1 MKILSLDDHPI
12 FSQGLKASLSVNPLE
27 DDGIKFEVTSA
38 LTTKQALEH
47 LQTNIDFDLLILDL
61 SMPDM
66 DGISFMRTLISRNIY
81 IPIVIMSAKEDL
93 VTLSE
98 CFKLGAL
105 GFLPKTWTV
114 SQLSTALIKI
124 SNGEI
129 VVPEQIANSLAIMS
143 KNSLEHTQSSLSER
157 QLEILK
163 MVQAGL
169 TNAGIAAVLYISEA
183 TVKSHLQRVFK
194 ILGARNR
201 MDSVRKAEYLKILPI
216 LR

>member
-12 FSQGLKASLSVNPLE
+12 FSQGLKESLSANSV
-27 DDGIKFEVTSA
+27 GFEVTSA
-38 LTTKQALEH
+38 LNTQQALEH
-47 LQTNIDFDLLILDL
+47 LKSDVDFDLLILDL

-66 DGISFMRTLISRNIY
+66 DGISFMKSLISRNIY

-98 CFKLGAL
+98 CFALGAL

-114 SQLSTALIKI
+114 SQLSAALIKI
-124 SNGEI
+124 TDGEI
-129 VVPEQIANSLAIMS
+129 IVPEHIANSLAIMS
-143 KNSLEHTQSSLSER
+143 KYSLENTQSSLSER

-163 MVQAGL
+163 MVQMGL

-183 TVKSHLQRVFK
+183 TVKSHLQKVFK
-194 ILGARNR
+194 ILGAKNR
-201 MDSVRKAEYLKILPI
+201 IDSVRKAEHLKILPSI
-216 LR
+216 R

>member
-12 FSQGLKASLSVNPLE
+12 FSQGLKESLSAHNV
-27 DDGIKFEVTSA
+27 GFEVTSA
-38 LTTKQALEH
+38 LSTKQALEY
-47 LQTNIDFDLLILDL
+47 LQANIDFDLLILDL

-66 DGISFMRTLISRNIY
+66 NGISFIKSLISRNIN

-98 CFKLGAL
+98 CFKLGVL
-105 GFLPKTWTV
+105 GFLPKTWTIN
-114 SQLSTALIKI
+114 QLSTALTKI
-124 SNGEI
+124 DNGEI
-129 VVPEQIANSLAIMS
+129 VVPEHIANSLAIMS
-143 KNSLEHTQSSLSER
+143 KNSLENTQSPLSER

-169 TNAGIAAVLYISEA
+169 TNAGISAVLYISEA

-194 ILGARNR
+194 ILGAKNR
-201 MDSVRKAEYLKILPI
+201 MDSVRKAEYLKILSV

>member
-1 MKILSLDDHPI
+1 LNS
-12 FSQGLKASLSVNPLE
+12 N
-27 DDGIKFEVTSA
+27 
-38 LTTKQALEH
+38 QALKH
-47 LQTNIDFDLLILDL
+47 LQTNPDFDLLILDL

-66 DGISFMRTLISRNIY
+66 DGISFMRSLISRNIH
-81 IPIVIMSAKEDL
+81 IPVVIMSAKEDL

-114 SQLSTALIKI
+114 NQLTTALTRIG
-124 SNGEI
+124 NGEI
-129 VVPEQIANSLAIMS
+129 VIPENIVNSMAIMS
-143 KNSLEHTQSSLSER
+143 KNSLENTQSSLSER

-194 ILGARNR
+194 ILGAKNR
-201 MDSVRKAEYLKILPI
+201 MDSVRKAEHLKILHS

>member
-12 FSQGLKASLSVNPLE
+12 FSQGLKEALSADAV
-27 DDGIKFEVTSA
+27 GFEITSA
-38 LTTKQALEH
+38 LNSQEALDH
-47 LQTNIDFDLLILDL
+47 LKSNIDFDLLILDL

-66 DGISFMRTLISRNIY
+66 NGVAFMRSLISRQID
-81 IPIVIMSAKEDL
+81 IPVVIMSAKEDL

-114 SQLSTALIKI
+114 SQLSAALTKI
-124 SNGEI
+124 GQGEI
-129 VVPEQIANSLAIMS
+129 IIPEYITNALARMS
-143 KNSLEHTQSSLSER
+143 KNSLANTQSSLSER
-157 QLEILK
+157 QIEILK

-183 TVKSHLQRVFK
+183 TVKSHLQTVFK
-194 ILGARNR
+194 ILGAKNR
-201 MDSVRKAEYLKILPI
+201 IDSVRKAENLKILPT
-216 LR
+216 LK

>member
-12 FSQGLKASLSVNPLE
+12 FSQGLKESLLAHNT
-27 DDGIKFEVTSA
+27 GFEVTSA
-38 LTTKQALEH
+38 LNTKQALAY
-47 LQTNIDFDLLILDL
+47 LQANIDFDLLILDL

-66 DGISFMRTLISRNIY
+66 DGISFIKSLTARNIH

-93 VTLSE
+93 VTLSA
-98 CFKLGAL
+98 CFKLGVL
-105 GFLPKTWTV
+105 GFLPKTWTI

-124 SNGEI
+124 GNGEI
-129 VVPEQIANSLAIMS
+129 IVPEHIANALAIMS
-143 KNSLEHTQSSLSER
+143 KNSLENTQSSLSER

-163 MVQAGL
+163 MVQSGL
-169 TNAGIAAVLYISEA
+169 TNAGISAVLYISEA

-194 ILGARNR
+194 ILGAKNR
-201 MDSVRKAEYLKILPI
+201 MDSVRKAEYLKILPV

>member
-12 FSQGLKASLSVNPLE
+12 FSQGLKESLSA
-27 DDGIKFEVTSA
+27 DSIGFEVTSA
-38 LTTKQALEH
+38 LNTNQALAFLRE
-47 LQTNIDFDLLILDL
+47 NIDFDLLILDL

-66 DGISFMRTLISRNIY
+66 DGISFMKSLISRNIH
-81 IPIVIMSAKEDL
+81 IPVAIMSAKEDL

-98 CFKLGAL
+98 CFSLGAL
-105 GFLPKTWTV
+105 GFLPKTWSV
-114 SQLSTALIKI
+114 NQLSNALIKI
-124 SNGEI
+124 NHGEV
-129 VVPEQIANSLAIMS
+129 VVPENIAKSMAIMS
-143 KNSLEHTQSSLSER
+143 KYSLENTQSSLSER

-183 TVKSHLQRVFK
+183 TVKSHLQKVFK
-194 ILGARNR
+194 ILGAKNR
-201 MDSVRKAEYLKILPI
+201 MDSVRKAEHLKIIPV